1 VASMCAA
8 EGQRPSGT
16 CTDPTARFRRF
27 QSCCLSATTPQ
38 HAPVPSHCHCH
49 CRNQKQRIPAC
60 DRQLHTQ
67 PTAPLL
73 AMPGQC
79 CFRQAAPVCCCQGVA
94 PHPSAAGLQAA
105 CVPHNRSAWHMWRM
119 AHHMCHALYRRNVS
133 TTDRGQRAPLWSI
146 RCHSSRSS
154 KGAHRLCEAT
164 HSVEAGND
172 AAGAHRPGS
181 LVLSAHDFGA
191 CASSWRPPACLKQ
204 AP

>member
-1 VASMCAA
+1 MASMCAA
-8 EGQRPSGT
+8 EGQRPSEP
-16 CTDPTARFRRF
+16 CTDPTAWFRRF

-38 HAPVPSHCHCH
+38 HAPVPSHCHN
-49 CRNQKQRIPAC
+49 RKPRIPAC
-60 DRQLHTQ
+60 DRQLHAL

-79 CFRQAAPVCCCQGVA
+79 CFRQPAPVCCCQGVA

-105 CVPHNRSAWHMWRM
+105 CVPHNRSAWHHTC
-119 AHHMCHALYRRNVS
+119 ATPLYRRNVS
-133 TTDRGQRAPLWSI
+133 TDRGQRAPLWSI

-181 LVLSAHDFGA
+181 LALSAHAFRA